1 MARCTQYNFVSD
13 LWQVCSF
20 LCKLVS
26 STIKTDYHNITE
38 IVLKVALSTAILT
51 NSWFI
56 LGAAS
61 YNEL

>member
-1 MARCTQYNFVSD
+1 MARCTQYNLVSD